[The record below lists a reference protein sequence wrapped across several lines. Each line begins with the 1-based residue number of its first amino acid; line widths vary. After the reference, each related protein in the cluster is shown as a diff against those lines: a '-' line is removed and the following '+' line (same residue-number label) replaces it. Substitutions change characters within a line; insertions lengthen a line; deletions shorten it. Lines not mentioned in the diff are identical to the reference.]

1 MQNGKKIFPEE
12 IEEYLN
18 KIDGV
23 KESLVYEK
31 NDENENLKINAK
43 IVYDESKFKQKSQI
57 EIKNIIMKDIKK
69 LNELLPNYKRIN
81 DIIVTTD
88 LLERTSTGKIKRQNE
103 KEKIKQTKQINNEN
117 VDINKK
123 DKKDKKDNLKKIK
136 NIIENKLEIQEISEK
151 SNIINDL
158 GADSLDLVEIFLAL
172 EKEFNIKLTREDR
185 KNIVT
190 VRDILNILENQHK
203 V

>member
-57 EIKNIIMKDIKK
+57 EIKNIIMKDIKE

-117 VDINKK
+117 VDIN
-123 DKKDKKDNLKKIK
+123 KKDKKDNLKKIK

>member
-12 IEEYLN
+12 IEEDLN

-31 NDENENLKINAK
+31 NDENKNLKINAK
-43 IVYDESKFKQKSQI
+43 IVYDESKFKQKSQA
-57 EIKNIIMKDIKK
+57 EIKNIIMKDVKK
-69 LNELLPNYKRIN
+69 INELLPNYKRIN

-88 LLERTSTGKIKRQNE
+88 LLERTSIGKIRRQNE
-103 KEKIKQTKQINNEN
+103 KEKIKQAKQINNEN
-117 VDINKK
+117 VDINRKT
-123 DKKDKKDNLKKIK
+123 KKDNLEKIK
-136 NIIENKLEIQEISEK
+136 NILENKLEIQEISED

-158 GADSLDLVEIFLAL
+158 GADSLDLVEIFLVL
-172 EKEFNIKLTREDR
+172 EKEFNVKLTREER

-190 VRDILNILENQHK
+190 VRDILNILEN
-203 V
+203 

>member
-88 LLERTSTGKIKRQNE
+88 LLERTSTGKIRRQDE
-103 KEKIKQTKQINNEN
+103 KEKIKQINNEN
-117 VDINKK
+117 VDINKEK
-123 DKKDKKDNLKKIK
+123 PKDNLEKIK
-136 NIIENKLEIQEISEK
+136 NILENKLEIQEISED

-172 EKEFNIKLTREDR
+172 EKEFNVKLTREDR
-185 KNIVT
+185 KNIVK
-190 VRDILNILENQHK
+190 VRDILNILEN
-203 V
+203 